1 MTEVEELKVQTRI
14 AGAELALIERIRWGM
29 AALFAAFLEA
39 AFFHSWEVPVAIS
52 VGIVLFAPY
61 WHRKRYDRA
70 WDAYEKATGTG
81 KFAPATPDASDTPET
96 PEK

>member
-1 MTEVEELKVQTRI
+1 MGMTEIEELKVQTRI
-14 AGAELALIERIRWGM
+14 AGAELALIERIRWGL

-52 VGIVLFAPY
+52 VGVVLFAPY
-61 WHRKRYDRA
+61 WHRKRYDQA

-81 KFAPATPDASDTPET
+81 KFATPET
-96 PEK
+96 ETTEK